1 MLTSRAHLL
10 RLRHDP
16 AFDFS
21 LAEVEY
27 VDRGAPGD
35 LSRISGDKIIKLEQ
49 GWMQIAAEAGV
60 KFIPFHRIRRII
72 YRGSVVWEKRDKPEH
87 QSDLSLNQ

>member
-10 RLRHDP
+10 RLKHDP

-21 LAEVEY
+21 QAVVEY

-35 LSRISGDKIIKLEQ
+35 ISLVSGDKIINLEQ
-49 GWMQIAAEAGV
+49 GWMEIAAEGGV
-60 KFIPFHRIRRII
+60 NFIPFHRIRRIA
-72 YRGSVVWEKRDKPEH
+72 YQGSVLWEKSNKLKP
-87 QSDLSLNQ
+87 QIDLPPE